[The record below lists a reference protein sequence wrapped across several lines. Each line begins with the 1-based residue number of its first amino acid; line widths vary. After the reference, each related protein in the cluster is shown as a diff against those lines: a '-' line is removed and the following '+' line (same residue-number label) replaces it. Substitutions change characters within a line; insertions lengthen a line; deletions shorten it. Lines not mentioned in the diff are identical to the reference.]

1 MQRWLTAAG
10 AVAVVLIL
18 AGGVARAETCSP
30 ASCAG
35 ASPVCWLAYEKI
47 MVNKES
53 KFATVDQCKA
63 VARDLEGSGIWL
75 AVKGLTTPQAL
86 CACEAA
92 FWSLD
97 SGMQG
102 LPDILD
108 TSEEDDNTDSY

>member
-1 MQRWLTAAG
+1 MQRWVLFGVAIVATLLTSSA
-10 AVAVVLIL
+10 
-18 AGGVARAETCSP
+18 VARAETCSP

-35 ASPVCWLAYEKI
+35 MSPVCWLAYEKV

-63 VARDLEGSGIWL
+63 VAQDLEGQGSWL
-75 AVKGLTTPQAL
+75 AVKGLTPRQAT

-102 LPDILD
+102 LPDIQD
-108 TSEEDDNTDSY
+108 TSEEEDNRDEY

>member
-1 MQRWLTAAG
+1 MQECRIGVLVAVIV
-10 AVAVVLIL
+10 AVAAMAVQ
-18 AGGVARAETCSP
+18 AETCSP
-30 ASCAG
+30 AACAG
-35 ASPVCWLAYEKI
+35 MSPLCWRAYEKI

-53 KFATVDQCKA
+53 KFDSVDRCKET
-63 VARDLEGSGIWL
+63 ARDLDGQGSWL
-75 AVKGLTTPQAL
+75 AAKGLTLNQAL

-108 TSEEDDNTDSY
+108 NSQEDSNNDEY